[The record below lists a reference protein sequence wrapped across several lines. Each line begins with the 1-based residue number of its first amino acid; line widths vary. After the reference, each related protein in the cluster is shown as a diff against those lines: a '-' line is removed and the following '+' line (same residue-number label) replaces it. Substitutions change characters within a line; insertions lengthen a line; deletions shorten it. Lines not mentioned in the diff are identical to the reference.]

1 MVICYRLSSNH
12 NSFWCPTWGMK
23 FEIMA
28 EREDAVITTKAVTL
42 CESSEIIK
50 QRSKGHNSKGAE
62 GGVVQSLRSEGRRSA
77 ETAEELP
84 GRAASPPASALT
96 SCGEDAA
103 LPRPQEDA
111 AGQGLPGTSRL
122 ALTGDAGRHLG
133 TQARKDTVPSVFM
146 RAFLTPLTQRGS
158 FALGSVFKG
167 HLHAFTPM
175 SDNFTRR
182 GSYQETTKVVLEL
195 TSFFHIRF

>member
-122 ALTGDAGRHLG
+122 ALTG
-133 TQARKDTVPSVFM
+133 VPSPDSSLAEYYRVY
-146 RAFLTPLTQRGS
+146 RLPEPPTDTPLHVCVHTSHVHGNEPWLS
-158 FALGSVFKG
+158 PG
-167 HLHAFTPM
+167 
-175 SDNFTRR
+175 RR
-182 GSYQETTKVVLEL
+182 S
-195 TSFFHIRF
+195 